1 MMSTARMGGR
11 QYIVW
16 VLMARRPAPAGDT
29 AKHAVNLAR
38 ALTLAL
44 RSWGFYPPEHP
55 AVGLAVDRMVTAC
68 TDATSAG
75 LMQLAVMPHAL
86 LIDGLTLET
95 TDLSVVECAELLHD
109 RDILQFSV
117 VGPPPEPVVRSLLTV
132 LSLDRETRRARGG
145 PAVIWGAED
154 QTAFILEQIDYQEL
168 LERDFD
174 DGPARRDAT
183 WKSIVRSI
191 IMGRKVFTA
200 EEQARLIEISKD
212 VGAIGEL
219 CKDTKEPYVTPD
231 GSPLVTTQ
239 AATVLAVYRH
249 IAKTVVAL
257 EPERVQDVI
266 ESLALA
272 AGNLEPSTAVEVLL
286 QDEHQDAGGIPIAAA
301 LKQSFDDQQVALLLA
316 RAMAAPGH
324 PTHRL
329 AQMLDALAPD
339 GEHKRRIL
347 TLAKK
352 LLTERDFGGKRP
364 IDDIRKSLDD
374 LLLKYDETPYVSTDY
389 RQSIDAAAAR
399 AGELAARGLP
409 PEMEEWLETL
419 GHDSVRRLSGQL
431 LIDLLRTETVP
442 ARMAETARDMGAFV
456 EELLL
461 AGAYG
466 ECLPVADE
474 LLAAATRRP
483 VTAPDPHRTAQS
495 PRGGGPD
502 ACRQAV
508 EAIAGSAAFSEAAAT
523 LGDQTAAEFAE
534 FALLV
539 GAIGPA
545 AVKPLV
551 ASYPREDGVATERT
565 TQLISTL
572 GAAAIPPLAT
582 VLDDPRWFV
591 QREIARALGRIGG
604 AAALAPLQTLLR
616 RGDPRVVQS
625 AVSSLAVIDDPAA
638 TRALHTMLKAATGD
652 ARTAVISALTGMK
665 DPRIVPMLTRV
676 VEECDPFSDDYALLQ
691 ETLAALATL
700 RDERAVQPIAALARR
715 KRWLWWGRTTKLRDT
730 CLRTLQRIGSEPAR
744 AAIAELATTGDFF
757 LKRQAAAMARE
768 R

>member
-16 VLMARRPAPAGDT
+16 VVMARRPAPAGDT
-29 AKHAVNLAR
+29 AKHAINLAR

-55 AVGLAVDRMVTAC
+55 AVGLAVDRMVAAC

-117 VGPPPEPVVRSLLTV
+117 VGPPPETVVRSLLTV

-145 PAVIWGAED
+145 PAAIWSAEE
-154 QTAFILEQIDYQEL
+154 QTAFVLEQIDYQEL
-168 LERDFD
+168 LEREVDE
-174 DGPARRDAT
+174 GPARRDAM

-200 EEQARLIEISKD
+200 EEQARLVEISKD

-231 GSPLVTTQ
+231 GSPMVTTQ
-239 AATVLAVYRH
+239 AAAVLAVYRH
-249 IAKTVVAL
+249 IAKTVAAL
-257 EPERVQDVI
+257 EPERVQEVI
-266 ESLALA
+266 DSLALA
-272 AGNLEPSTAVEVLL
+272 AGNLEPSTALEVLL
-286 QDEHQDAGGIPIAAA
+286 QDEHQDEGGIPIIAA
-301 LKQSFDDQQVALLLA
+301 LKKSFDDQQVALLLA
-316 RAMAAPGH
+316 RAMSTPGH

-329 AQMLDALAPD
+329 AQVLDTLAPD
-339 GEHKRRIL
+339 AERKRRVL

-352 LLTERDFGGKRP
+352 LVSERDFGGRRP

-374 LLLKYDETPYVSTDY
+374 LLLKYDESAYVSADY
-389 RQSIDAAAAR
+389 RQSIDTAATR

-409 PEMEEWLETL
+409 PEMDEWLATL

-431 LIDLLRTETVP
+431 LIDLLRNETVP
-442 ARMAETARDMGAFV
+442 GRMAETARDMGAFV

-461 AGAYG
+461 AGAYD
-466 ECLPVADE
+466 ECLPVAE
-474 LLAAATRRP
+474 ALAAAVKRSP
-483 VTAPDPHRTAQS
+483 PIAPEACQKAI
-495 PRGGGPD
+495 D
-502 ACRQAV
+502 AIGASV
-508 EAIAGSAAFSEAAAT
+508 ALSEAAAT
-523 LGDQTAAEFAE
+523 LGDQTAEEYAGFER
-534 FALLV
+534 LV
-539 GAIGPA
+539 GKIGA
-545 AVKPLV
+545 SAVTPIV
-551 ASYPREDGVATERT
+551 GSYQREDGLATERA
-565 TQLISTL
+565 TQLLGKL
-572 GAAAIPPLAT
+572 GAAAIPPLAAT
-582 VLDDPRWFV
+582 IDDPRWFV

-604 AAALAPLQTLLR
+604 AAAVAPLQALLR

-625 AVSSLAVIDDPAA
+625 AASSLATIDDPSA
-638 TRALHTMLKAATGD
+638 TRALHTMLKAATGE
-652 ARTAVISALTGMK
+652 ARAAVISALTGMK
-665 DPRIVPMLTRV
+665 DPRIVPMLTRIV
-676 VEECDPFSDDYALLQ
+676 QECDPFSDDYPLLQ
-691 ETLAALATL
+691 ETLAALATM
-700 RDERAVQPIAALARR
+700 RDERAVQPIAALARQR
-715 KRWLWWGRTTKLRDT
+715 RWLSWGRTRKLRDA
-730 CLRTLQRIGSEPAR
+730 CLRTLQRIGSQRAR
-744 AAIAELATTGDFF
+744 AAITDLAATGDFF

-768 R
+768 S